1 MKTGYSFDPMV
12 APAWLVQQRSRDVAS
27 AWALGLNL
35 WFLGGFGDLPMNKPR
50 RITHPVQEN
59 PKILS

>member
-1 MKTGYSFDPMV
+1 MV

-50 RITHPVQEN
+50 RITHPVEEN